1 MNAKNKLLASI
12 GILIISIVT
21 IISVLSYNQ
30 INSSSTNSYQ
40 TNLST
45 STHLITSA
53 VEQKIQTYFTSLE
66 ATASAIVVNNQTASI
81 DNRMVEML
89 VQGTKSLGVSNYFIA
104 LPDGTLYDSDSKGLH
119 PTFNAKKLQREW
131 YVKAMSG
138 QDQVVTKPF
147 KASTGQMSI
156 SLVIPVKRN
165 GEVVAIVGLSL
176 LMNDLTR
183 FINGLAEDSN
193 VFVAR
198 EDGYLMAAYEE
209 QLVGEDLFELRPTY
223 KQYAS
228 DASSSHSYMV
238 PDRGE
243 FYVVSERSKA
253 LGWTVWAFASWEDI
267 KATSREAVITN
278 LVSGLVFIIIGT
290 LGASLLIQKLLYN
303 PIGGEPKEIERLV
316 DKIAN
321 GDLTDIPAAKGS
333 DIGVYRSTLLMA
345 DKLKTMITDI
355 NLSSEELIEAS
366 SKLERSSIKVDGS
379 SKSQMMQLEQV
390 ATAMNEMTA
399 TVAEVAQSAV
409 EASSSSSDANNS
421 SEQGLTVVAQMNSD
435 ITMLVNDINQVQQ
448 VIRNVHTET
457 ENVGGILDVIRGI
470 ADQTNLLA
478 LNAAIEAARAGEH
491 GRGFAV
497 VADEVRSLATK
508 TQQSTN
514 EIQSMIE
521 VLQEQA
527 NKSVLLM
534 QDNSDSAK
542 RTLDKAGEATLS
554 LDQIR
559 HEIQRIQDMNHQ
571 IATAAEEQSQV
582 AHEINESVINVN
594 DLARDTTVDVQDNV
608 DTSEALIAMS
618 NKLRDSVSMF
628 KLN

>member
-1 MNAKNKLLASI
+1 
-12 GILIISIVT
+12 
-21 IISVLSYNQ
+21 
-30 INSSSTNSYQ
+30 
-40 TNLST
+40 
-45 STHLITSA
+45 
-53 VEQKIQTYFTSLE
+53 
-66 ATASAIVVNNQTASI
+66 
-81 DNRMVEML
+81 
-89 VQGTKSLGVSNYFIA
+89 
-104 LPDGTLYDSDSKGLH
+104 
-119 PTFNAKKLQREW
+119 
-131 YVKAMSG
+131 
-138 QDQVVTKPF
+138 
-147 KASTGQMSI
+147 
-156 SLVIPVKRN
+156 
-165 GEVVAIVGLSL
+165 
-176 LMNDLTR
+176 
-183 FINGLAEDSN
+183 
-193 VFVAR
+193 
-198 EDGYLMAAYEE
+198 
-209 QLVGEDLFELRPTY
+209 
-223 KQYAS
+223 
-228 DASSSHSYMV
+228 
-238 PDRGE
+238 
-243 FYVVSERSKA
+243 
-253 LGWTVWAFASWEDI
+253 
-267 KATSREAVITN
+267 
-278 LVSGLVFIIIGT
+278 
-290 LGASLLIQKLLYN
+290 
-303 PIGGEPKEIERLV
+303 
-316 DKIAN
+316 
-321 GDLTDIPAAKGS
+321 
-333 DIGVYRSTLLMA
+333 
-345 DKLKTMITDI
+345 
-355 NLSSEELIEAS
+355 
-366 SKLERSSIKVDGS
+366 
-379 SKSQMMQLEQV
+379 
-390 ATAMNEMTA
+390 
-399 TVAEVAQSAV
+399 
-409 EASSSSSDANNS
+409 
-421 SEQGLTVVAQMNSD
+421 MNSD
-435 ITMLVNDINQVQQ
+435 ITTLVNDINQVQQ

>member
-1 MNAKNKLLASI
+1 
-12 GILIISIVT
+12 
-21 IISVLSYNQ
+21 
-30 INSSSTNSYQ
+30 
-40 TNLST
+40 
-45 STHLITSA
+45 
-53 VEQKIQTYFTSLE
+53 
-66 ATASAIVVNNQTASI
+66 
-81 DNRMVEML
+81 MV
-89 VQGTKSLGVSNYFIA
+89 G
-104 LPDGTLYDSDSKGLH
+104 P
-119 PTFNAKKLQREW
+119 
-131 YVKAMSG
+131 
-138 QDQVVTKPF
+138 
-147 KASTGQMSI
+147 
-156 SLVIPVKRN
+156 
-165 GEVVAIVGLSL
+165 
-176 LMNDLTR
+176 
-183 FINGLAEDSN
+183 
-193 VFVAR
+193 
-198 EDGYLMAAYEE
+198 
-209 QLVGEDLFELRPTY
+209 
-223 KQYAS
+223 
-228 DASSSHSYMV
+228 
-238 PDRGE
+238 
-243 FYVVSERSKA
+243 
-253 LGWTVWAFASWEDI
+253 VWAFASWEDI

-399 TVAEVAQSAV
+399 TVVEVAQSAV

-435 ITMLVNDINQVQQ
+435 ITTLVNDINQIQQ

-542 RTLDKAGEATLS
+542 RTLDKAEEATLS